1 MELPKL
7 SVAAT
12 ATGASGEVA
21 GIRDDEPMCM
31 HTTVAVSAQAANRGS
46 Q

>member
-1 MELPKL
+1 MALLKL

-12 ATGASGEVA
+12 AEGASFEVA
-21 GIRDDEPMCM
+21 GILDDDPMCM
-31 HTTVAVSAQAANRGS
+31 HTTVLVPEQVAKKGS